1 MAGIKGRSGRKK
13 SLERVIKDSCYP
25 DELWKKFLYD
35 RIRLGWNDIADAYI
49 KRALAKSDVLLLDI
63 VNRMAGKVKD
73 QTELSVKQEL
83 TADQIA
89 RVAEQIR
96 NEVISKLP
104 LNTVN
109 EQNNSIVE
117 GEFIGGEMPNNTE
130 TDDIPF

>member
-25 DELWKKFLYD
+25 DEMWRKFLYD

-89 RVAEQIR
+89 CLAEQVR
-96 NEVISKLP
+96 QEMMGKLP
-104 LNTVN
+104 LNTANV
-109 EQNNSIVE
+109 QNSSIVE
-117 GEFIGGEMPNNTE
+117 GEVIGGEMPNNTAN
-130 TDDIPF
+130 DDIPF